1 MYRLFLIF
9 GLLAVLFV
17 LLKGVYR
24 SSKQSGRPAGPPLD
38 GDQMVQDPVCGVFVP
53 RKTAVVRQIGADT
66 HCFCSREC
74 AEKYAQGAA

>member
-1 MYRLFLIF
+1 MYRLFLVV
-9 GLLAVLFV
+9 GLLLLLFF
-17 LLKGVYR
+17 LIKSALRKPSRLDG
-24 SSKQSGRPAGPPLD
+24 SSRPPLD